1 MKGRYSRQ
9 RQPMNTN
16 SCSPHRGA
24 GYIKP
29 GKSVSYEYSS
39 LQFLLVDDHAIVRD
53 GLKRVLAD
61 AFPDAAIA
69 EAGDAKE
76 ALDLAAKAK
85 PDVVLLDISLPGQS
99 GLEILK
105 QLKTIQPESKILI
118 LTMHPEDQYAVR
130 VLKAGASGYLT
141 KEMASE
147 EVANA
152 VKKILAG
159 GRYVSSSLA
168 EKLAS
173 NLQASAQTTLH
184 ERLSDRE
191 YQILRMIGIG
201 KSVKEIAYDLS
212 LSIKTI
218 STYRARLLSKLK
230 FKGNADVIRY
240 AMQER
245 LVD

>member
-1 MKGRYSRQ
+1 MSTR
-9 RQPMNTN
+9 
-16 SCSPHRGA
+16 SCSPTLSTGTA
-24 GYIKP
+24 QSKP
-29 GKSVSYEYSS
+29 AKNSISERHSF
-39 LQFLLVDDHAIVRD
+39 QFLIVDDHSIVRN
-53 GLKRVLAD
+53 GLKQILASTY
-61 AFPDAAIA
+61 AGAGIV
-69 EAGDAKE
+69 EARDAKE
-76 ALDLAAKAK
+76 ALDCVTQQKV
-85 PDVVLLDISLPGQS
+85 DVVLLDISLPGQS
-99 GLEILK
+99 GLEVLK
-105 QLKTIQPESKILI
+105 QIKELQPEAKVLV

-141 KEMASE
+141 KETASD

-159 GRYVSSSLA
+159 GRYVSPTLA
-168 EKLAS
+168 ENLAS
-173 NLQASAQTTLH
+173 NLLGPSQKSLH

-191 YQILRMIGIG
+191 YQIMRMIGIG

-218 STYRARLLSKLK
+218 STYRSRVLTKLK

-240 AMQER
+240 AMREK

>member
-1 MKGRYSRQ
+1 MNTKSCSLRNGSVESKPVTSTSHT
-9 RQPMNTN
+9 RQP
-16 SCSPHRGA
+16 
-24 GYIKP
+24 
-29 GKSVSYEYSS
+29 

-53 GLKRVLAD
+53 GLRQVLGD

-69 EAGDAKE
+69 EAGDAKT
-76 ALDLAAKAK
+76 AVDFAVKTK
-85 PDVVLLDISLPGQS
+85 PDIVLLDISLPGQN

-105 QLKTIQPESKILI
+105 QIKALQPEAKVLI

-141 KEMASE
+141 KEIASE
-147 EVANA
+147 EVATA

-159 GRYVSSSLA
+159 GCYVSSSLA
-168 EKLAS
+168 ENLAS
-173 NLQASAQTTLH
+173 SLDASAQRTLH

-201 KSVKEIAYDLS
+201 KSVKEIAYELS

-218 STYRARLLSKLK
+218 STYRARVLAKLK

-240 AMQER
+240 AIRER

>member
-1 MKGRYSRQ
+1 MSTR
-9 RQPMNTN
+9 
-16 SCSPHRGA
+16 SCSPTLSTGTA
-24 GYIKP
+24 QSKP
-29 GKSVSYEYSS
+29 AKNSISERHSF
-39 LQFLLVDDHAIVRD
+39 QFLIVDDHSIVRN
-53 GLKRVLAD
+53 GLKQILASTYVG
-61 AFPDAAIA
+61 AGIV
-69 EAGDAKE
+69 EARDAKE
-76 ALDLAAKAK
+76 ALDCVTQKK
-85 PDVVLLDISLPGQS
+85 VDVVLLDISLPGQS
-99 GLEILK
+99 GLEVLK
-105 QLKTIQPESKILI
+105 QIKELQPEAKVLV

-141 KEMASE
+141 KETASD

-159 GRYVSSSLA
+159 GRYVSPTLA
-168 EKLAS
+168 ENLAS
-173 NLQASAQTTLH
+173 NLLGPSQKSLH

-191 YQILRMIGIG
+191 YQIMRMIGIG

-218 STYRARLLSKLK
+218 STYRSRVLTKLK

-240 AMQER
+240 AMREK

>member
-1 MKGRYSRQ
+1 
-9 RQPMNTN
+9 MNTK
-16 SCSPHRGA
+16 SCSPHHGS
-24 GYIKP
+24 GHTKP
-29 GKSVSYEYSS
+29 AKTSAHQQHS
-39 LQFLLVDDHAIVRD
+39 LRFLLVDDHAIVRD
-53 GLKRVLAD
+53 GLKQVLAG
-61 AFPDAAIA
+61 AFPDAAIT
-69 EAGDAKE
+69 EAGNAKE
-76 ALDLAAKAK
+76 ALEFAAKTK

-105 QLKTIQPESKILI
+105 QIKSIQPESKILI
-118 LTMHPEDQYAVR
+118 LTMHSEDQYAVR

-141 KEMASE
+141 KEMASDE
-147 EVANA
+147 IGAA

-173 NLQASAQTTLH
+173 NLHASSPGTAH

-218 STYRARLLSKLK
+218 STYRARLLSKLR

-240 AMQER
+240 AMRER
-245 LVD
+245 IVE